1 MSSRVVQRLLGPLQ
15 AVQLLNVH
23 LLLLDLRTFLNL
35 LAVKHIVISIWS
47 LGKTSITI
55 FASLLL
61 FHAIASHCE
70 ALILL
75 ILQRI
80 ALLTTLH
87 RIHRLLAAQMLLI
100 SRLAPHSVGTLRL
113 GSIHKSE
120 LT

>member
-23 LLLLDLRTFLNL
+23 LLLLDLCAFLNL
-35 LAVKHIVISIWS
+35 LAVKHIFISIWRLS
-47 LGKTSITI
+47 KTSITI

-61 FHAIASHCE
+61 FHAIASHRE

-80 ALLTTLH
+80 SLLTTLH
-87 RIHRLLAAQMLLI
+87 CIHRLLAAQMLLI

-113 GSIHKSE
+113 RSIHKSK
-120 LT
+120 LA